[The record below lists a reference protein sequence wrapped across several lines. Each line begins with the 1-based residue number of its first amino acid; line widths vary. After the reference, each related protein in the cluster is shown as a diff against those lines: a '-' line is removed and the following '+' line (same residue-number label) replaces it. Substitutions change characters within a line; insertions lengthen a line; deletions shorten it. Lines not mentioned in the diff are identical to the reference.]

1 MPAKAKEPTFE
12 EALKSLE
19 NVVAKLESG
28 ETNLEESIRLFEE
41 GMRLSALCQ
50 KRLDDADKKIE
61 SLLRKPGGGVT
72 GTENEADV
80 LRDEEG
86 RAGDRGA
93 PRPARGSPPR
103 LPQGVRRGRGHPGG
117 RRPSHRGV
125 PGHGGIPPGRER
137 PVEGGPGFG
146 AFGARGRGFRGGG
159 GAA

>member
-41 GMRLSALCQ
+41 GMRLSVLCQ

-61 SLLRKPGGGVT
+61 SLLRKPGGVVT

-80 LRDEEG
+80 LGDEE
-86 RAGDRGA
+86 
-93 PRPARGSPPR
+93 
-103 LPQGVRRGRGHPGG
+103 
-117 RRPSHRGV
+117 
-125 PGHGGIPPGRER
+125 
-137 PVEGGPGFG
+137 
-146 AFGARGRGFRGGG
+146 
-159 GAA
+159 